1 MFRICNSW
9 TGNSLHRLFIIILL
23 SSIEWVIC
31 LLSYIFQNEI
41 SHLFILGSISNL
53 DYSTCSHEL
62 EINNQQQKTWTQS
75 FKSSRWL
82 HISYPHQSQHSSA
95 ARMNSMYSL
104 LFSFH
109 KSTRIYQKLFYF
121 SNSNEIF
128 RFFWSRFCLY
138 SLKIYTK
145 FCWKVDIFLLKL
157 INGISDVK
165 CLRVD

>member
-31 LLSYIFQNEI
+31 LFSYIFQNEI

-109 KSTRIYQKLFYF
+109 KSTRIDQKLFYF

-128 RFFWSRFCLY
+128 RVFFVKILPLLIQDLY
-138 SLKIYTK
+138 KI
-145 FCWKVDIFLLKL
+145 LLKSRYFL
-157 INGISDVK
+157 TET
-165 CLRVD
+165 